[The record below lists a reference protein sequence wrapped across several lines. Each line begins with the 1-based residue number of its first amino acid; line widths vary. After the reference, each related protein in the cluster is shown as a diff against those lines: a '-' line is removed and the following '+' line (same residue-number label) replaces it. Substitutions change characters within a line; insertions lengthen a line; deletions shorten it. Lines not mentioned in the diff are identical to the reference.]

1 MWKSRVI
8 VMVAGLAVLTGCS
21 KAGGNTGSGTTSSA
35 PSSAAMSEVEI
46 LALAKE
52 VMQCVRNN
60 GLPGAPDP
68 YFENGELKLPP
79 VDESVE
85 QQGQAILEGACNEIW
100 QRLQAVLP
108 EAKGGGGERQEREA
122 PHALTPEELEKLKE
136 FTNCLREHGMTKLGD
151 PDGNGQYHLG
161 ASGYP
166 EGLGKGE
173 RPEDKTFRDALDACE
188 QFHVNGSGF
197 EN

>member
-1 MWKSRVI
+1 ML
-8 VMVAGLAVLTGCS
+8 VAGLAVLTGCS
-21 KAGGNTGSGTTSSA
+21 KAGGNTGSGGTSSA

-68 YFENGELKLPP
+68 YFEDGRLKLPP
-79 VDESVE
+79 VDASVE
-85 QQGQAILEGACNEIW
+85 QRGQEILEGACNEIW

-108 EAKGGGGERQEREA
+108 DEKGGGGERKEAEA
-122 PHALTPEELEKLKE
+122 PHPLTPEELEKLKD

-173 RPEDKTFRDALDACE
+173 RPEDKIFRDALQACE
-188 QFHVNGSGF
+188 QLHVNGSGF

>member
-8 VMVAGLAVLTGCS
+8 VVVAGLAVLTGCS
-21 KAGGNTGSGTTSSA
+21 KTGGNTGSGSTSSV
-35 PSSAAMSEVEI
+35 PSSTAMSEVEI

-79 VDESVE
+79 VDASVE
-85 QQGQAILEGACNEIW
+85 QRGQEILEGACSEIW

-108 EAKGGGGERQEREA
+108 EAKGGGERQEREA
-122 PHALTPEELEKLKE
+122 PHALTPEDLEKLKD

-166 EGLGKGE
+166 EGLGKGD
-173 RPEDKTFRDALDACE
+173 RPEDKTFQDALQACE
-188 QFHVNGSGF
+188 QFHVPGSGF